1 MKLVRIFAALT
12 LVLALVY
19 FLTQNAG
26 DESKVYVDLLF
37 ADFPAAPVSM
47 IMLGALAIGILIGY
61 GVGVTSI
68 LSAKADNRALRTK
81 NRRLSDE
88 LNDLR
93 NVAID
98 EGIYDSE
105 DEDV

>member
-1 MKLVRIFAALT
+1 MKLVRIFASLI

-19 FLTQNAG
+19 FLTENAG
-26 DESKVYVDLLF
+26 DESRVYVNLLF
-37 ADFPAAPVSM
+37 AEYVDAPVSM

-61 GVGVTSI
+61 GVGITSI
-68 LSAKADNRALRTK
+68 LSAKADIRSLRTK

-105 DEDV
+105 DEDI